1 MYGMLHCQ
9 SVISLKYKF
18 KQLFVVLRKT
28 VLLLYANECF
38 QLKMNCIKSSG
49 DNWKFVWWVSG
60 NYF

>member
-1 MYGMLHCQ
+1 MLLQ
-9 SVISLKYKF
+9 RNSVRRMRNE
-18 KQLFVVLRKT
+18 FVVLRKN

-49 DNWKFVWWVSG
+49 DNWKYVWWVSG

>member
-1 MYGMLHCQ
+1 MLHCQ
-9 SVISLKYKF
+9 SFISLKSRF
-18 KQLFVVLRKT
+18 KQLFVVLRKN

-38 QLKMNCIKSSG
+38 QLKMNFIKSSG